1 MTYKSTQSMALAFI
15 VAIAVSVAVNFLNGL
30 MVTKFMTPAFIA
42 TLATQTMARGAALYI
57 TNGQNIY
64 EIGNYTIVGQ
74 GSLGIIPIPVIF
86 MFCIFILVAYMMR
99 HTCWGRSTYALAVM
113 LKLPMPLVSIQK
125 WLP

>member
-1 MTYKSTQSMALAFI
+1 
-15 VAIAVSVAVNFLNGL
+15 

-74 GSLGIIPIPVIF
+74 DL
-86 MFCIFILVAYMMR
+86 
-99 HTCWGRSTYALAVM
+99 
-113 LKLPMPLVSIQK
+113 
-125 WLP
+125 

>member
-1 MTYKSTQSMALAFI
+1 MLLS
-15 VAIAVSVAVNFLNGL
+15 VAIVVSVAVNFLNGL

-74 GSLGIIPIPVIF
+74 GSIGVIPIPVIF
-86 MFCIFILVAYMMR
+86 MVLHFYSDGIYDASYMLGTFHLCSR
-99 HTCWGRSTYALAVM
+99 W
-113 LKLPMPLVSIQK
+113 
-125 WLP
+125 